1 MENIVGLKSVLNEI
15 NSLKSLPNSFCLVG
29 SEGAGKHTLAK
40 YINNKFFDI
49 DFLDITDNIN
59 EETIDSIYA
68 YPQKRLYIIDINK
81 LTEKDQNK
89 LLKFLEEPFA
99 NIYICLLAN
108 SELSLLSTIR
118 NRVNIFILDYYTFD
132 ELNAIAKN
140 NDIDVDS
147 SYYGKCIFTPG
158 DVLKIKTN
166 NINLKAIDEL
176 TNKIVDKL
184 SIASFPNTLSII
196 DKLNFKD
203 EYDKLDV
210 DFVLNL
216 LYNKYIWKYINN
228 PECSEHIVKLS
239 IAVSRCKTHL
249 LIDPR
254 LDKKKQ
260 VTSMLIELWEIEHGT
275 QRIKRENIK

>member
-1 MENIVGLKSVLNEI
+1 MENIVGLTEVLEEI

-29 SEGAGKHTLAK
+29 SEGSGKHTLAK
-40 YINNKFFDI
+40 YINNKFFDVEY
-49 DFLDITDNIN
+49 LDITDTLN
-59 EETIDSIYA
+59 EETIDSIYR

-118 NRVNIFILDYYTFD
+118 NRVSIFKLDYYTFD
-132 ELNAIAKN
+132 ELDIIAKN
-140 NDIDVDS
+140 NNINIDS
-147 SYYGKCIFTPG
+147 FYYGKCIFTPG
-158 DVLKIKTN
+158 DVLKVKTN
-166 NINLKAIDEL
+166 NIDLKAIDEL
-176 TNKIVDKL
+176 TDKIVNKL
-184 SIASFPNTLSII
+184 SVASFPNTLSII
-196 DKLNFKD
+196 DKLNFKG

-210 DFVLNL
+210 DFVLSL

-228 PECSEHIVKLS
+228 PECNGYIVKLA

-249 LIDPR
+249 LTDPR

-275 QRIKRENIK
+275 QGTKKENIK